1 MQTMG
6 DTREPMAADC
16 WKDANRIAE
25 KYAKEFKRDFWLLF
39 GAKPHVKQ
47 ANAIVAGWVV
57 SIKPPEQG
65 IVGTLVFKW
74 IHDDQRLVV
83 DQELSLPNDV
93 PLSEAELSTSL
104 RDRLPSLEK
113 AAVKSGSIYLA

>member
-1 MQTMG
+1 L
-6 DTREPMAADC
+6 
-16 WKDANRIAE
+16 
-25 KYAKEFKRDFWLLF
+25 Y
-39 GAKPHVKQ
+39 GAKPHVKR

-57 SIKPPEQG
+57 SIKRPEAG

-74 IHDDQRLVV
+74 VHDDKKLEV

-93 PLSEAELSTSL
+93 PLSDAELSTNL

-113 AAVKSGSIYLA
+113 AAVKSGSIFLA